1 MTVSKKASQTK
12 MQAARKRRTREH
24 VIEALSVAHLQYFVA
39 NAGFTMAS
47 SKEDY
52 GYDLVVTTFDRDGYM
67 DPMAVYVQLK
77 ASERLT
83 PLADG
88 VSYCFDLDVRDDNQ
102 WADEINPVFLILYEA
117 SSIRA
122 YWLYFQEYLRQAG
135 GPKPKK
141 GARTIRVR
149 VPKGNRV
156 KTSFFRHARHL
167 KQKVHAELGGGKA
180 DA

>member
-1 MTVSKKASQTK
+1 
-12 MQAARKRRTREH
+12 MQAARKKRTREH
-24 VIEALSVAHLQYFVA
+24 VIESLSVAHVQYFVA

-67 DPMAVYVQLK
+67 DPLAVYIQLK
-77 ASERLT
+77 ASEILT
-83 PLADG
+83 PHADG
-88 VSYCFDLDVRDDNQ
+88 VSYCFDLDVRDYNQ

-135 GPKPKK
+135 APKPKK
-141 GARTIRVR
+141 GAKTIRVR
-149 VPKGNRV
+149 VPKANRV

-167 KQKVHAELGGGKA
+167 KQNVHAKVNGSQA
-180 DA
+180 HA